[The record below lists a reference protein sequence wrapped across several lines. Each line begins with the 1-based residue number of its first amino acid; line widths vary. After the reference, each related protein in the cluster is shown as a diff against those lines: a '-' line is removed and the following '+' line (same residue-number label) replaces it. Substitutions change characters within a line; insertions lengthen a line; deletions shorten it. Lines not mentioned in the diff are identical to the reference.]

1 MKIGFNCFMLVNTC
15 FIDRPHVDEAGKV
28 TGYLVPVLIRDEF
41 EPDEEEH
48 GGRFIFFSYAIGFIL
63 HSMCE
68 NCKSKVLGASLSMVF
83 TL

>member
-1 MKIGFNCFMLVNTC
+1 MLVNTC
-15 FIDRPHVDEAGKV
+15 FIHRPHVDEAGKV

-68 NCKSKVLGASLSMVF
+68 NCKSKVLGASFSMPF
-83 TL
+83 TW

>member
-1 MKIGFNCFMLVNTC
+1 MKIGFNSFRLVNTC

-48 GGRFIFFSYAIGFIL
+48 GGRFIYIHLSLDSSFIR
-63 HSMCE
+63 CV
-68 NCKSKVLGASLSMVF
+68 KIVKVKFLEPV
-83 TL
+83 

>member
-1 MKIGFNCFMLVNTC
+1 MKIGFNFMLVNTC

-48 GGRFIFFSYAIGFIL
+48 GGRFSLYSYAIGFIL

-68 NCKSKVLGASLSMVF
+68 NYKSKVLGASLSMVF